1 MPGKTARSNPQT
13 PFGRP
18 GMATAGRTSHLGFQ
32 PVQKAPI
39 FVASSGFI
47 GGIPVEVVFNAKSG
61 EQCKSVSFTFSI
73 FAFMQVRSESGGPLA
88 IVPARE
94 IQ

>member
-47 GGIPVEVVFNAKSG
+47 GGIPVEGAWFLILCLPFRTLSRLYCA
-61 EQCKSVSFTFSI
+61 
-73 FAFMQVRSESGGPLA
+73 
-88 IVPARE
+88 ARE
-94 IQ
+94 LQQSQ

>member
-47 GGIPVEVVFNAKSG
+47 GGIPANESCEIVNL
-61 EQCKSVSFTFSI
+61 SI
-73 FAFMQVRSESGGPLA
+73 CGNKKAGLPTSAS
-88 IVPARE
+88 
-94 IQ
+94 

>member
-47 GGIPVEVVFNAKSG
+47 GGIPAKCS
-61 EQCKSVSFTFSI
+61 SVHGRLDMSDG
-73 FAFMQVRSESGGPLA
+73 MR
-88 IVPARE
+88 RK
-94 IQ
+94 

>member
-47 GGIPVEVVFNAKSG
+47 GGIPVNLAAAPPAWRIHCQPGRIQCIVVAF
-61 EQCKSVSFTFSI
+61 SV
-73 FAFMQVRSESGGPLA
+73 P
-88 IVPARE
+88 
-94 IQ
+94 